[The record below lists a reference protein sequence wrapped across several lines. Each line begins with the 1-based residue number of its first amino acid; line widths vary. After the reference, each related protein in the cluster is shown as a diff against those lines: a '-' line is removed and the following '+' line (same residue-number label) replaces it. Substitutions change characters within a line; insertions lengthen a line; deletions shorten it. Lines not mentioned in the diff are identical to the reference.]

1 MGALYT
7 VSGLAMIMHARHG
20 AAVLPCCDRGRPRHV
35 NNRVEKKERQEE
47 SERCTYPIAG
57 IDIGEGGSKG
67 VAAVLLRRPCHCVL
81 AKHAANGIM
90 PALFPG
96 NGVAEAHGADDG

>member
-1 MGALYT
+1 MLGTVARCHLVAIGAD
-7 VSGLAMIMHARHG
+7 S
-20 AAVLPCCDRGRPRHV
+20 
-35 NNRVEKKERQEE
+35 
-47 SERCTYPIAG
+47 IAG

-90 PALFPG
+90 PALFPS
-96 NGVAEAHGADDG
+96 NGVAEAHGADDV